1 MSTGAVILFVLALAM
16 AGLAVW
22 LLMYA
27 DQRARKDEVLLRL
40 RAGDTPDA
48 AAKSSRDAMLRNP
61 VLRWTCYFVW
71 RAGSEAEPQTVMRL
85 LWILGAM
92 IPITLLIFGAFGGS
106 IAIGFVLA
114 FGYGVLRRQAARRRA
129 KIVEQLPAFLE
140 AGLRVLQAG
149 STLEESLAM
158 AAAESPEPLK
168 PLFQSVTRQVRLG
181 APIDQVLAES
191 AEIHRIR
198 DIKVIAL
205 AASINRK
212 YGGSLRNVFRSLI
225 AAIRARDSAARE
237 LRALTA
243 ETRFSA
249 VVLSVI
255 PALLTIYIYLQ
266 NREYYTQMW
275 NTTGGR
281 ITLIAAVLMQVV
293 GVFVIYRMMASTE
306 DNE

>member
-1 MSTGAVILFVLALAM
+1 MNPASIILFVLALAL
-16 AGLAVW
+16 AGLAIW

-27 DQRARKDEVLLRL
+27 DQRTRRDEMSLRL
-40 RAGDTPDA
+40 RAGETPEA
-48 AAKSSRDAMLRNP
+48 AVKSTRESMLRDP
-61 VLRWTCYFVW
+61 VLRTACHIVW
-71 RAGSEAEPQTVMRL
+71 RAGADTEPATVRKM
-85 LWILGAM
+85 LWVLGAL
-92 IPITLLIFGAFGGS
+92 IPITLLIFGGFGGGIVIS
-106 IAIGFVLA
+106 LVLA
-114 FGYGVLRRQAARRRA
+114 FGYGVLRRQGAKRRA
-129 KIVEQLPAFLE
+129 KIVEQLPSFLE

-149 STLEESLAM
+149 NTLEESLAT
-158 AAAESPEPLK
+158 AATESPDPLR

-181 APIDQVLAES
+181 APIDQVLGET

-225 AAIRARDSAARE
+225 TAIRARDSAARE

-249 VVLSVI
+249 LVLSII
-255 PALLTIYIYLQ
+255 PAFLTVYIFVQ

-275 NTTGGR
+275 ASTGGR
-281 ITLIAAVLMQVV
+281 ITLIMAVVLQVL
-293 GVFVIYRMMASTE
+293 GVIVIYRMMASTE

>member
-1 MSTGAVILFVLALAM
+1 MSIGAVIIFALALTM
-16 AGLAVW
+16 AGFAIW
-22 LLMYA
+22 LLIYA
-27 DQRARKDEVLLRL
+27 DNRTRRDEVALRL
-40 RAGDTPDA
+40 RAGEEPEA
-48 AAKSSRDAMLRNP
+48 AARSSREALLRSP
-61 VLRWTCYFVW
+61 LLRRACYFAW
-71 RAGSEAEPQTVMRL
+71 RAGSEAAPETIAKV
-85 LWILGAM
+85 LWVLAAL
-92 IPITLLIFGAFGGS
+92 IPVALLIFGWFGGS
-106 IAIGFVLA
+106 IVLGFVFA
-114 FGYGVLRRQAARRRA
+114 FGYGLLRRQAARRRA

-149 STLEESLAM
+149 STLEESLAN
-158 AAAESPEPLK
+158 AAAESPDPLK

-181 APIDQVLAES
+181 APLDQVLGES

-249 VVLSVI
+249 LALAVI
-255 PALLTIYIYLQ
+255 PTIITLVVYLQ
-266 NREYYTQMW
+266 NREYYAQMW
-275 NTTGGR
+275 ASTGGR
-281 ITLIAAVLMQVV
+281 IALFVAVAWQIA
-293 GVFVIYRMMASTE
+293 GVIVIYRMMNATE